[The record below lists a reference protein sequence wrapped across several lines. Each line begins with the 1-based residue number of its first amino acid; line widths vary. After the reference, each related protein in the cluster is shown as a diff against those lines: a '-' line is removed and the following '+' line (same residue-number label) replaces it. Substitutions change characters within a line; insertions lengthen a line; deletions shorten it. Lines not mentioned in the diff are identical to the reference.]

1 MHDLERESEMGTLE
15 ARRRLQT
22 AVVQRGN
29 LMQQLGALLLELG
42 RSTMATRIGLSPGEV
57 VVPVA
62 RPLFINPQGPNPLIV
77 QVRGRKSREISV

>member
-1 MHDLERESEMGTLE
+1 MGTLE

-42 RSTMATRIGLSPGEV
+42 RSTMATRIGLAPGEV
-57 VVPVA
+57 IVPVA

-77 QVRGRKSREISV
+77 QVRGRKYSMLWTCMWRW